1 MLSGLPSAPPS
12 QKSDVGYLVDDRRL
26 PGLPRP
32 SSPVTEG
39 AATKDVLATEALA
52 AAHAAIQ
59 TAPLNAAAAA
69 TREGCAA
76 TSAGSGAAW
85 LGEEPSRREER
96 VERLAEE
103 VRLLVARLEHTTSVL
118 DTTNMRLTNLELQME
133 RVLPVLNRQTNLE
146 LQMGVIVQE
155 SQELSRVVV
164 QALQEMRDFVTD
176 RCRVLAVGSA

>member
-12 QKSDVGYLVDDRRL
+12 QSFDLGNLVDDRRL

-39 AATKDVLATEALA
+39 AATKDVLATEAPA

-76 TSAGSGAAW
+76 TSACEGSGAAW
-85 LGEEPSRREER
+85 LGEEPSTREER

-103 VRLLVARLEHTTSVL
+103 VRLLNARSEHTNSVL
-118 DTTNMRLTNLELQME
+118 DTTNMRLTNLELQMQ

-146 LQMGVIVQE
+146 LQMGVIRHPR
-155 SQELSRVVV
+155 S
-164 QALQEMRDFVTD
+164 
-176 RCRVLAVGSA
+176 